1 MIIKNVSSS
10 KTRTAED
17 SGFMDEELE
26 DAEVSKDNTKSVSYD
41 IDQFCRLNW
50 IVVITESS

>member
-41 IDQFCRLNW
+41 IDQFCRLN
-50 IVVITESS
+50 